1 MTPIEL
7 DASIGEMSN
16 ISIRHATAEDARLIA
31 SLHCASWRETYRGI
45 LDQAFLD
52 SEIEQ
57 ERLAVWSKRLR
68 NPDSSQIVLI
78 AHDDAE
84 PVGFVCAFTD
94 TDVRWGSMI
103 DNLHVKAGL
112 RGQGVG
118 EYLLRTT
125 AQTVAATTETQGLHL
140 WVFEANEAA
149 LRFYLRMGGEVVERE
164 KSEIPAAHE
173 APALR
178 MFWPDLASLKP

>member
-1 MTPIEL
+1 MP
-7 DASIGEMSN
+7 D
-16 ISIRHATAEDARLIA
+16 ISIRHAAAGDAQTIA

-52 SEIEQ
+52 GEIEQ
-57 ERLAVWSKRLR
+57 ERLAVWSKRLGD
-68 NPDSSQIVLI
+68 PDPSQIVLI

-94 TDVRWGSMI
+94 ADARWGSMV

-118 EYLLRTT
+118 EHLLRTA
-125 AQTVAATTETQGLHL
+125 AQTVTATTETQGLHL

-149 LRFYLRMGGEVVERE
+149 VRFYLRMGGEVVERE
-164 KSEIPAAHE
+164 KSEIPAAHG

-178 MFWPDLASLKP
+178 IFWPDLGLLKA

>member
-1 MTPIEL
+1 MP
-7 DASIGEMSN
+7 DV
-16 ISIRHATAEDARLIA
+16 SIRRATPEDAPLIA
-31 SLHCASWRETYRGI
+31 LLHCASWRETYRGI

-52 SEIEQ
+52 GEIEQ
-57 ERLAVWSKRLR
+57 ERLAVWSKRLDE
-68 NPDSSQIVLI
+68 PDPSQIVLI

-94 TDVRWGSMI
+94 ADARWGSMI

-112 RGQGVG
+112 RGRGVG
-118 EYLLRTT
+118 EHLLRMA
-125 AQTVAATTETQGLHL
+125 AQAVAAATEARGLHL

-149 LRFYLRMGGEVVERE
+149 LRFYLRMGGEMVERE

-178 MFWPDLASLKP
+178 MFWPDLALLKP